1 MKQVGHD
8 ELCVAIDVQ
17 EELALRQGHG
27 DVQVPTLLGRVLGCL
42 TRDVLKDRCNLVGKV
57 GHDVTYISC
66 AKESRVS

>member
-1 MKQVGHD
+1 
-8 ELCVAIDVQ
+8 
-17 EELALRQGHG
+17 
-27 DVQVPTLLGRVLGCL
+27 LGRVLGCL